1 MSDELGRTEPSR
13 TPAAR
18 RRRFRRRELELPDGS
33 RLVLNGSGSI
43 DQVAADG
50 EVKQSW
56 AREDPDW
63 ARHAIRFGLQPQE
76 STIPPHGRYVRGSR
90 PPRW

>member
-1 MSDELGRTEPSR
+1 MSEELGQAQPAR

-18 RRRFRRRELELPDGS
+18 GRRFKRRELELPDGN
-33 RLVLNGSGSI
+33 RLILNADGSI
-43 DQVAADG
+43 DQVSGDG
-50 EVKQSW
+50 GTQQSW
-56 AREDPDW
+56 ARDDPDW

-76 STIPPHGRYVRGSR
+76 ATLPPHGRYVKGTK